1 MKRTGDKMKKT
12 LVIVLVIIMIASI
25 FAGCASMDKS
35 EGESYDISDD
45 SRGQSTNLEYM
56 MDSDSAPA
64 PEAMKNTSTYSGNDD
79 GGIYVE
85 GRKAI
90 KTANV
95 QMEVDNYQATYE
107 TIKSMLG
114 DNGYIEESNIWKT
127 PTYVN
132 GEKYLL
138 TNGSLRLRIK
148 ADVFIGFTEGLSA
161 IGTVLSASTNEDDI
175 SDMYYDT
182 EARLELKR
190 NEKERLEEYADK
202 IDDPEV
208 FFQTQSRITEVIY
221 DIENLQGTLKKWD
234 SKVEYSTVYITIN
247 ERNPEEESALPKP
260 KGFFEKIW
268 ENLKDGVSF
277 LGDVVIFLAG
287 ALPVLLLMAAIA
299 IVIIVIIKKVSKKS
313 KPRPPVN
320 KDSE

>member
-1 MKRTGDKMKKT
+1 MKKT
-12 LVIVLVIIMIASI
+12 LVIVLVIIMVASI

-35 EGESYDISDD
+35 EEASYDISDD
-45 SRGQSTNLEYM
+45 TRGQSTNLEYM

-64 PEAMKNTSTYSGNDD
+64 PEAMKNTSTYAGSDD
-79 GGIYVE
+79 GGIYEE

-90 KTANV
+90 KTANA
-95 QMEVDNYQATYE
+95 QMEVDNYQTAYE

-138 TNGSLRLRIK
+138 TNGSLRIRIK
-148 ADVFIGFTEGLSA
+148 ADVFLSFTEGLSS
-161 IGTVLSASTNEDDI
+161 IGTVLQSSTNEDDI

-190 NEKERLEEYADK
+190 NEKERLEEYAES
-202 IDDPEV
+202 IEDPEV
-208 FFQTQSRITEVIY
+208 FFQVQSRITEVVY
-221 DIENLQGTLKKWD
+221 DIESLQGTLKKWD
-234 SKVEYSTVYITIN
+234 SKVDYSTIYISIN
-247 ERNPEEESALPKP
+247 EKHPEEESALPKP

-287 ALPVLLLMAAIA
+287 ALPVLLLMAAIV